1 LAAAVGLSVVVPIV
15 GFVAVTFPV
24 VGVALAQFGWSDHLA
39 LVMICY
45 LIIQLLDAYVLTP
58 MLFSEANDLHPLII
72 IVSVLVFGSIWG
84 FWGVFF
90 AIPMALLVK
99 VIISAWPTRRS
110 SLGVDGRTGEKDE

>member
-1 LAAAVGLSVVVPIV
+1 MG
-15 GFVAVTFPV
+15 
-24 VGVALAQFGWSDHLA
+24 
-39 LVMICY
+39 
-45 LIIQLLDAYVLTP
+45 
-58 MLFSEANDLHPLII
+58 SEMCIRDRLII

-110 SLGVDGRTGEKDE
+110 SLRVDGRTGEKDE